1 MKRLCLCLVVLV
13 GAIFVAH
20 AADKPLLAWEFNKE
34 GDTEKWYP
42 AHALAPMTV
51 AGGALKTRAIGGDPY
66 MISSQDNTF
75 DIEANDFQYIEIRLK
90 SDKDGGAEYFWA
102 NTVEGKDAGFVGGHE
117 RAFAVKG
124 DGQFH
129 VYRVYPVWQGHVTR
143 LRLDPP
149 DDASIEIDYIRVM
162 QAPASHHEP
171 TSPRWDFKTEAA
183 GGFIPTS
190 GCRTDSDAAGLKV
203 TFDDENAILMSP
215 PLDLSAADY
224 KCATVHFTASAPM
237 QFLLNWS
244 ESTDGSF
251 PGCNVIPVDI
261 GAGEDYLTIPFS
273 EMPAWSGAIKRIG
286 IGLVA
291 KPDQTLTLHSL
302 AFGKQPEGPAKLTIV
317 SFSGERSICAVG
329 ETVKVTLKLRND
341 GGAEATGIKVSL
353 DAPATGVTAGEAT
366 GAPTTLTPGA
376 TCEVSWPLKAAQE
389 GAHQVAAR
397 VEWTGMLQPA
407 KADTELIG
415 TGRIPEI
422 GVLDK
427 PTATVSGGVAVVGNE
442 NLRLVMLLGSFSWS
456 HACLQMRDGDTYRT
470 MAYLPYLA
478 RIAVGDDAAPRA
490 VVLGQTYVETR
501 TVNGRPAYA
510 LHMQSMVEGGVV
522 VEAIYSIEAK
532 VPWINVTYKVTTDR
546 PVALKSFQGPWLW
559 AGEGSFG
566 DEQDHAIFPGVEWL
580 VKGER
585 SSSSLDIAPPMHTRF
600 APHPN
605 WVTVPSM
612 AIEKDNAI
620 VGLMW
625 DPLQKWDGK
634 QTRPAAVF
642 ASPNFVERRRNHL
655 MGLFL
660 PSIPDYVK
668 TNTLMAKKPYMLKP
682 GAPLTL
688 TASIYAMPDA
698 DVTQAT
704 TMWYDRFC
712 GAGVVPAL
720 PPKPRNYDA
729 TIDMCMKSY
738 ESVLWKPEAK
748 GWMPVVGWA
757 PGRDLGAAE
766 LYYAASWLH
775 KTAPDAAAW
784 RTKALDVA
792 ENSGDVTFA
801 LRGHGSPEGTLG
813 GLLANGQSGAETQ
826 PEGARYAFH
835 PEGTRKVLGPDGGI
849 AVGIAAGPVAGL
861 ADSALRTG
869 DTETVKAVLKG
880 LAFMDQFDVPR
891 ASQVWECPLHSPD
904 ILASGQAC
912 RAYLAGYRLTG
923 DRKYLDR
930 AIFWARTGLPFVYA
944 WQAPEIP
951 PMMKYATIPIFGA
964 TFYTGSW
971 FGVPVQWNG
980 LDYAYGCLELAK
992 YDKSFPWRQIGEG
1005 ITISGMN
1012 MQSTRPK
1019 DYGCYTDNWNV
1030 VTNSECVG
1038 CMLSPGGI
1046 MSNVMRLRGLE
1057 AAAGVDGV
1065 VTPTGW
1071 IAVNG
1076 PGVISDVTLKEGT
1089 LGAKAS
1095 YFGNEPGVVAIMP
1108 VTKPTAVTVDG
1119 KAFAECTTGQPAVG
1133 QWRYAPQL
1141 GLVTVNAEFGAKP
1154 VEVAVA
1160 GVERK
1165 ELTTNATEWRFT
1177 EAGNALG
1184 WSAAHDLSGPVVADG
1199 VAKMNVTGTDP
1210 YFVSPFFGVAA
1221 EKVRG
1226 FAIRARVSN
1235 PNCEFFWA
1243 TNFGPLAPAREVQFN
1258 LPADG
1263 QFHEV
1268 FVDLSAHP
1276 EWRGVIKQLRVDFG
1290 GGPGDTAEIEWVKV
1304 VRK

>member
-1 MKRLCLCLVVLV
+1 MKRFCLCLAVLV
-13 GAIFVAH
+13 CGVLVAN
-20 AADKPLLAWEFNKE
+20 AADKPILAWEFNKD

-42 AHALAPMTV
+42 AHALTPLTV
-51 AGGALKTRAIGGDPY
+51 AGGVLKTKAIAGDPY
-66 MISSQDNTF
+66 LISSRDNTF

-90 SDKDGGAEYFWA
+90 CDKDGGAEYFWA
-102 NTVEGKDAGFVGGHE
+102 ATTEGKDAGFVGGQE

-129 VYRVYPVWQGHVTR
+129 VYRVYPVWQGHITR
-143 LRLDPP
+143 LRFDPVE
-149 DDASIEIDYIRVM
+149 DAAFEVDYIRVM
-162 QAPASHHEP
+162 QAPASKHEP
-171 TSPRWDFKTEAA
+171 TSPRWDFRTEGA
-183 GGFIPTS
+183 GGFIPSS
-190 GCRTDSDAAGLKV
+190 GCRTDSDAEGLKV
-203 TFDDENAILMSP
+203 TFDSENAILMSP
-215 PLDLSAADY
+215 TLDLSAGDFA
-224 KCATVHFTASAPM
+224 CATVHFTASAPM

-244 ESTDGSF
+244 ESTDGNF

-261 GAGEDYLTIPFS
+261 AAGEDYLTIPFS
-273 EMPAWSGAIKRIG
+273 EAPAWSGAVKRIG

-302 AFGKQPEGPAKLTIV
+302 AFGKKPEGPAKLTIV
-317 SFSGERSICAVG
+317 SFGGERSICAVG
-329 ETVKVTLKLRND
+329 ETVKATLKLRND

-353 DAPATGVTAGEAT
+353 TPAAGLGAEMAT
-366 GAPTTLTPGA
+366 GAPDVLAPGG
-376 TCEVSWPLKAAQE
+376 TCEVNWPLKAAKT
-389 GAHQVAAR
+389 GAYPVAAR
-397 VEWTGMLQPA
+397 ATWGGMLKPA
-407 KADTELIG
+407 EASSELIV
-415 TGRIPEI
+415 TTAIPEA
-422 GVLDK
+422 GVTTR
-427 PTATVSGGVAVVGNE
+427 PTATVSAAAAIVANE
-442 NLRLVMLLGSFSWS
+442 KLRLLLIRDESGF
-456 HACLQMRDGDTYRT
+456 ARARLEMRDGDTYRT

-478 RIAVGDDAAPRA
+478 RVAAGDDPAP
-490 VVLGQTYVETR
+490 VVVPFTK
-501 TVNGRPAYA
+501 A
-510 LHMQSMVEGGVV
+510 SVEGGTALRLVG
-522 VEAIYSIEAK
+522 ERDGIEVAVRYAVK
-532 VPWINVTYKVTTDR
+532 QDQPWIDVSYSVTAKR
-546 PVALKSFQGPWLW
+546 AVALKSFQGPWLW

-605 WVTVPSM
+605 LVTVPSM
-612 AIEKDNAI
+612 AIEKDHAI

-660 PSIPDYVK
+660 PSIPDYVEK
-668 TNTLMAKKPYMLKP
+668 NTLLAKKPYMLKP

-688 TASIYAMPDA
+688 TASIYALPKT
-698 DVTQAT
+698 DVTQAST
-704 TMWYDRFC
+704 LWYDRFC
-712 GAGVVPAL
+712 GAGVVPSL
-720 PPKPRNYDA
+720 PPKPRDYDA

-738 ESVLWKPEAK
+738 ESVLWKPDVKA
-748 GWMPVVGWA
+748 WMPVIGWA
-757 PGRDLGAAE
+757 PGRDLGAAS
-766 LYYAASWLH
+766 LYYAAAALD
-775 KTAPDAAAW
+775 KGAPEAAAW
-784 RTKALDVA
+784 RAKALDVGS
-792 ENSGDVTFA
+792 NSGDITFA
-801 LRGHGSPEGTLG
+801 LRGHGSPEGALGATLAAGQG
-813 GLLANGQSGAETQ
+813 GAAGQPA
-826 PEGARYAFH
+826 GARYAFH
-835 PEGTRKVLGPDGGI
+835 PEGSRKALGPDGGI

-869 DTETVKAVLKG
+869 DTETVQAVLKG

-923 DRKYLDR
+923 EQKYLDR
-930 AIFWARTGLPFVYA
+930 AIFWAKTGLPFVYA
-944 WQAPEIP
+944 WRAPEMP
-951 PMMKYATIPIFGA
+951 QLMKYATIPIFGA
-964 TFYTGSW
+964 TFYSGSW

-1019 DYGCYTDNWNV
+1019 DYGTYTDNWNV

-1046 MSNVMRLRGLE
+1046 MSNVLRLRGLD
-1057 AAAGVDGV
+1057 AGAGVDGV
-1065 VTPTGW
+1065 ATATGW

-1076 PGVISDVTLKEGT
+1076 PGTVSEVALKEGT
-1089 LGAKAS
+1089 LTAKAG
-1095 YFGNEPGVVAIMP
+1095 YFADEPGVVAIMP
-1108 VTKPTAVTVDG
+1108 VSKPTAVTVDG
-1119 KAFAECTTGQPAVG
+1119 KALTECTTGQPTIG
-1133 QWRYAPQL
+1133 QWRYAAQL
-1141 GLVTVNAEFGAKP
+1141 GLVTINAQLNAKP
-1154 VEVAVA
+1154 VQVALSGVA
-1160 GVERK
+1160 RR
-1165 ELTTNATEWRFT
+1165 ELVTTTTEWRFT

-1184 WSAAHDLSGPVVADG
+1184 WSAAHDLSEPVVADG
-1199 VAKMNVTGTDP
+1199 AVKMSITGGDP

-1221 EKVRG
+1221 EKVTG
-1226 FAIRARVSN
+1226 FAIRARVSK
-1235 PNCEFFWA
+1235 PGGQFFWA
-1243 TNFGPLAPAREVQFN
+1243 TDAGPIAPARSVEWG

-1268 FVDLSAHP
+1268 TVDLTGHP
-1276 EWRGVIKQLRVDFG
+1276 EWHGVIKQLRVDFS
-1290 GGPGDTAEIEWVKV
+1290 GGPGDKAEIEWVKV